1 MSHTPPSFTPVL
13 HAAFLSLSVPTNLNV
28 ESLGQSD
35 FKNMLTVNSI
45 EYVFRALDKPHAD
58 ALWDVAGNPIGR
70 TRFVLRPAE
79 DRRPRNRL
87 VKSRKRRMPG
97 VRIV

>member
-58 ALWDVAGNPIGR
+58 ALWDVAGNPIGGAAGRGSCCAPRR
-70 TRFVLRPAE
+70 T
-79 DRRPRNRL
+79 DGL
-87 VKSRKRRMPG
+87 VTAS
-97 VRIV
+97 